1 MLHLCVDDNPKFGIE
16 DYEVK
21 RGGVSYS
28 IDTMKALTQ
37 QHPENQYYFI
47 IGGDMVEYLPKWREI
62 DELVKLV
69 QFVGVGR
76 PGFHKRSQYPILW
89 VDVPETEIS
98 STLIRQKIKNGCSI
112 KYLVP
117 DAVEQYIN
125 EENLYRD

>member
-1 MLHLCVDDNPKFGIE
+1 MGGI
-16 DYEVK
+16 V
-21 RGGVSYS
+21 GG
-28 IDTMKALTQ
+28 
-37 QHPENQYYFI
+37 
-47 IGGDMVEYLPKWREI
+47 KWREI

-76 PGFHKRSQYPILW
+76 PGFHKHSQYPILW

-98 STLIRQKIKNGCSI
+98 STLIRQKVKNGCSI